1 MTNDQSGLSSGTLA
15 ELRKGNERVLAKL
28 FSVHRD
34 RLWRM
39 VSFRLDSR
47 LAGRVDADDI
57 LQEAYLAAAQ
67 RLNHY
72 LATPDKSFFVW
83 LRLIVNQTLIDVHR
97 RHLGAKIRD
106 IQREVTWQPAAGPQ
120 STSVALAAQ
129 LLGSLTS
136 PSQAAVR
143 AETAHQLEQAIGAMD
158 RIDQEVLALRHFE
171 ELSNSEVAE
180 VLGIQ
185 QKAASIR
192 YVRALTRLKDILE
205 KIPGF
210 FEPRQNPHG

>member
-1 MTNDQSGLSSGTLA
+1 MTSDQSGLSSGTL
-15 ELRKGNERVLAKL
+15 ERLRSGDERVLAKL

-39 VSFRLDSR
+39 VSFRLDTR

-72 LATPDKSFFVW
+72 LAEPDKSFFIW

-97 RHLGAKIRD
+97 RHLGVKARD
-106 IQREVTWQPAAGPQ
+106 IQREIAWQPAAGPQ

-143 AETAHQLEQAIGAMD
+143 AETALQLEQAIGAMD

-192 YVRALTRLKDILE
+192 YVRALARLKDILE

-210 FEPRQNPHG
+210 FAPRQDPHG